1 VERRALVLAGEADA
15 DPQSNPVVRPWLA
28 ALADS
33 RRRTLDALRDLP
45 ANAVDARAGEG
56 PNAIGTLLYHVAAI
70 EADWLFEDILGPES
84 GVAWPVGLFP
94 FDVREESGRLTPV
107 LGVPIEGHL
116 QRLRAVRDLL
126 GTHLGPMTADE
137 FERPRARDRYDVSAA
152 WVVHHLLQHEAEHR
166 AQMSAAREAFE
177 RFAIEPAPEQSET

>member
-1 VERRALVLAGEADA
+1 VERRTLVLAGDPEAD
-15 DPQSNPVVRPWLA
+15 PVVQPWLA

-45 ANAVDARAGEG
+45 ADAVDALAGEG
-56 PNAIGTLLYHVAAI
+56 SNAIGTLLYHVAAI
-70 EADWLFEDILGPES
+70 EADWLFEDILGLES
-84 GVAWPVGLFP
+84 GAAWPTDLFP

-107 LGVPIEGHL
+107 LGGSIDGHL
-116 QRLRAVRDLL
+116 YRLRTVRDLL
-126 GTHLGPMTADE
+126 EAHLGPMKADE
-137 FERPRARDRYDVSAA
+137 FARPRARDGHDVSAA

-177 RFAIEPAPEQSET
+177 RFAFEPAREQSAT

>member
-1 VERRALVLAGEADA
+1 VERRTLVLAGGPDVNPPT
-15 DPQSNPVVRPWLA
+15 DPVVGPWLA

-33 RRRTLDALRDLP
+33 RRRTFDAVRDVP
-45 ANAVDARAGEG
+45 AGAVDALAGEG

-70 EADWLFEDILGPES
+70 EADWLFEDILGAES
-84 GVAWPVGLFP
+84 GAAWPAEIFP

-107 LGVPIEGHL
+107 LGVPMDAHL
-116 QRLRAVRDLL
+116 ERLRAVRELL
-126 GTHLGPMTADE
+126 ETHLGPMTAAE
-137 FERPRARDRYDVSAA
+137 FEQPQARDAYDVSAA

-177 RFAIEPAPEQSET
+177 RKAFERKAFDG

>member
-1 VERRALVLAGEADA
+1 MERRALVLAGDSDA
-15 DPQSNPVVRPWLA
+15 DPVVRPWLA

-45 ANAVDARAGEG
+45 ADAVDALPGDG

-84 GVAWPVGLFP
+84 GVPWAAGLFP

-107 LGVPIEGHL
+107 LGVPMDGHL
-116 QRLRAVRDLL
+116 ERLRAARNLL
-126 GTHLGPMTADE
+126 ETHLGPMTADE
-137 FERPRARDRYDVSAA
+137 FERPRTRDAYDVSAA

-166 AQMSAAREAFE
+166 AQMSSAREAFE
-177 RFAIEPAPEQSET
+177 RYAFEQALEQSAI